1 MRIRIL
7 SDLHE
12 EYAAKLGALEF
23 EPIDADVTILAGDI
37 ASGVRA
43 IEVARRPA
51 FAHTQVI
58 VVPGNHEYYD
68 GQIDQVLLQM
78 RAAAALSTNVHL
90 LDQDSITLD
99 GVRFLGATLWT
110 DYALH
115 GIDQID
121 AAINAAAPRMVD
133 YRLIR
138 AASGELFSASDSIA
152 LHQQA
157 RRWLATQLREPVTQ
171 KTVVITHHAPHPLS
185 VHPRFAGNAV
195 NPAFVSDLTE
205 LMGTPQ
211 LWVHGHAHNGFDYQV
226 ASTRVVANPAG
237 YRKRRK
243 AGEPLGSL
251 TSAPATHEHW
261 QFENPIFNPDFVCEI

>member
-12 EYAAKLGALEF
+12 EYASKLGALEF

-43 IEVARRPA
+43 IEVALRPA
-51 FAHTQVI
+51 FAQTQVI

-115 GIDQID
+115 GVDQID
-121 AAINAAAPRMVD
+121 SAIQAAAPRMVD

-138 AASGELFSASDSIA
+138 LATGALFSAPESIA

-157 RRWLATQLREPVTQ
+157 RHWLATQLREPVTQ

-185 VHPRFAGNAV
+185 VHPRFAGNGV

-205 LMGTPQ
+205 LMGVPQ

-226 ASTRVVANPAG
+226 AGTRVVANPAG

-243 AGEPLGSL
+243 ADSPLGSL
-251 TSAPATHEHW
+251 MSAPATHEHW